1 MEPSGKR
8 DRGNPRCRR
17 QERSLGIL
25 TLERGQG
32 QEDGTA
38 LGKTEAAQPGEEGGR
53 KVSQAGST
61 SLRGADSASGD
72 HVLGGFASFLWNPP
86 NRLNCS
92 RGRPLH
98 TNRQGA
104 NLQRWERAS
113 GSSEEPE
120 PVPSTSG
127 VSEIA
132 ARPPPPSL
140 ITDGPSVLPPGS
152 NSSCLFTPCQP
163 CMPVIVQWCLSRF
176 CTVGL
181 KMFSFCVCF
190 LCIICAK
197 SIINLLR
204 AVLYS

>member
-1 MEPSGKR
+1 MGKGKR
-8 DRGNPRCRR
+8 TGRLRGKQRPLSPGRR
-17 QERSLGIL
+17 
-25 TLERGQG
+25 
-32 QEDGTA
+32 
-38 LGKTEAAQPGEEGGR
+38 EAGR
-53 KVSQAGST
+53 VSQAGST

-104 NLQRWERAS
+104 NLQRWERAP

-120 PVPSTSG
+120 PVPSMSG
-127 VSEIA
+127 MSEIE

-140 ITDGPSVLPPGS
+140 ITDSPSVLPPGS
-152 NSSCLFTPCQP
+152 NPSCLFTPCQP
-163 CMPVIVQWCLSRF
+163 CMPVTVQWCLSRF

-190 LCIICAK
+190 LRIICAK

>member
-25 TLERGQG
+25 MLERGQG

-38 LGKTEAAQPGEEGGR
+38 PGETEAAQPEEEGGR
-53 KVSQAGST
+53 KGVTGRKYEPEGGRLSIGRPCAG
-61 SLRGADSASGD
+61 R
-72 HVLGGFASFLWNPP
+72 VFASFLWNPP

-104 NLQRWERAS
+104 NLQRWERAP

-120 PVPSTSG
+120 PVPSMSG
-127 VSEIA
+127 MSEIE

-140 ITDGPSVLPPGS
+140 ITDSPSVLPPGS
-152 NSSCLFTPCQP
+152 NPSCLFTPSQP
-163 CMPVIVQWCLSRF
+163 CMPVTVQWCLSRF

-181 KMFSFCVCF
+181 KMFSFCFVF
-190 LCIICAK
+190 Y
-197 SIINLLR
+197 
-204 AVLYS
+204 VLFVQKVL